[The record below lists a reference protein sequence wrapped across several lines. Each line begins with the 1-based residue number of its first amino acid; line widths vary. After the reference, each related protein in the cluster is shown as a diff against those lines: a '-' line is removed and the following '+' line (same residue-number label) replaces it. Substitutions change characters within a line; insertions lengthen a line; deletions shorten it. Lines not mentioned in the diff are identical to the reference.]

1 MGIVSLEEI
10 TITNL
15 RQIEVEGGNV
25 MHGMKKNDIG
35 YNGFGEAYFS
45 WVKKDNIKAWKLH
58 ERMTLNLIVPIGRI
72 RLVFVTQSQPENFR
86 VEEIGSNN
94 YSRISVPPGIWFGFM
109 GISNQDSLLLNISN
123 IIHDPTEVV
132 KENLN
137 YFKYQWIQ

>member
-1 MGIVSLEEI
+1 MGIISLDDI
-10 TITNL
+10 TITTL
-15 RQIEVEGGNV
+15 RQIEVKGGNV
-25 MHGMKKNDIG
+25 LHGMKSNDIG

-72 RLVFVTQSQPENFR
+72 RLVFVIQSQPEKFR

-109 GISNQDSLLLNISN
+109 GISSQDSLLLNISN
-123 IIHDPTEVV
+123 IIHDPNEVI

-137 YFKYQWIQ
+137 YFKYQWI